1 MTKYATSLLSLLP
14 LVHNRRGL
22 AVLHAALI
30 LFLVP
35 IQARPDTV
43 TMNDGEVLD
52 GIIEN
57 IDEGQVTIRIDGEAQ
72 ELSIRD
78 IDRIEFNTPHLPEL
92 VDSDELAH
100 FLGDAEAQEM
110 VRHVQELGET
120 AAEIDALIG
129 VIRAEWEPRNPVQ
142 PDEVPQWEAAKE
154 AVRRPI
160 SRYQEVLADLYYHIV
175 AHVDEYYRMVNEASD
190 VYVGV
195 EGVFRVGSSLVP
207 QELRQLPL
215 QSFMPRNWYD
225 AIYFEGYYVG
235 YDDAYREL
243 APELAPELDSDQ

>member
-1 MTKYATSLLSLLP
+1 MTTYATLFSFFVRKRLGLTALL
-14 LVHNRRGL
+14 
-22 AVLHAALI
+22 AALI
-30 LFLVP
+30 LLFVP
-35 IQARPDTV
+35 AQARSDTV

-52 GIIEN
+52 GIIES

-72 ELSIRD
+72 QLSIRD
-78 IDRIEFNTPHLPEL
+78 IDNIDFNTPHLPDL
-92 VDSDELAH
+92 VDNDELAH
-100 FLGDAEAQEM
+100 YLGDTDAQEM
-110 VRHVQELGET
+110 VRHVQELRQT
-120 AAEIDALIG
+120 AAEIDALIATL
-129 VIRAEWEPRNPVQ
+129 RAEWEPRNPIQ
-142 PDEVPQWEAAKE
+142 PDEVPEWEAAKE

-175 AHVDEYYRMVNEASD
+175 ADVDEYYRMVNEGSD

-215 QSFMPRNWYD
+215 QSFMPPNWYD

-243 APELAPELDSDQ
+243 EPELDSDQ

>member
-1 MTKYATSLLSLLP
+1 MTKYATLFSFRKP
-14 LVHNRRGL
+14 LGL
-22 AVLHAALI
+22 TALHAALI
-30 LFLVP
+30 LLLVP
-35 IQARPDTV
+35 VEARPDTV
-43 TMNDGEVLD
+43 TMNDGGVLD
-52 GIIEN
+52 GVIES
-57 IDEGQVTIRIDGEAQ
+57 IDEGRVTIRIDGEAQ
-72 ELSIRD
+72 QLSIRD
-78 IDRIEFNTPHLPEL
+78 IDNIDFNTPHLPDL

-100 FLGDAEAQEM
+100 YLGDVDSQEI
-110 VRHVQELGET
+110 VRHVQELRQT
-120 AAEIDALIG
+120 AAEIDALISTL
-129 VIRAEWEPRNPVQ
+129 RAEWEPRNPIQ
-142 PDEVPQWEAAKE
+142 PDEVAEWEAAKE

-175 AHVDEYYRMVNEASD
+175 ADVDEYYRMVNEGSD

-243 APELAPELDSDQ
+243 EPERDSDQ